1 MNELITAIPTGIT
14 AFAATNIDD
23 MAILLLLFT
32 QINATFRRRDIVFG
46 QYIGLVLLVLASLP
60 GFFGSFIVPRTV
72 IGLLG
77 VIPIAVGLS
86 KLLNREDEE
95 INQEEVN
102 ESPNWPFASFLSP
115 QICSVAAITI
125 ANGSD
130 NIGIYVPLFA
140 NSSWVGLVAIVAV
153 FLLLVGVWCYATYK
167 LTQQP
172 AIANLMSRYGN
183 TAVPFILIGLGA
195 FIVLDSQALSLLAL
209 IASCLCLAG
218 LVKKREIPV
227 TTEAVVTSNIK
238 QDRLIS

>member
-1 MNELITAIPTGIT
+1 MNELLTAIPTGMT

-23 MAILLLLFT
+23 IAILTLLFA

-46 QYIGLVLLVLASLP
+46 QYLGFVLLVVASLP
-60 GFFGSFIVPRTV
+60 GFFGSLIVPRSV

-77 VIPIAVGLS
+77 LIPIAVGFS

-95 INQEEVN
+95 SNQEEVN
-102 ESPNWPFASFLSP
+102 QSTNWPLASFFSP
-115 QICSVAAITI
+115 QTYSVAAITI

-140 NSSWVGLVAIVAV
+140 HSSWLGLVTIVTV
-153 FLLLVGVWCYATYK
+153 FLLLVGVWCYAAYK

-195 FIVLDSQALSLLAL
+195 FIVLDSQALNLLAL
-209 IASCLCLAG
+209 GASCLCVAG
-218 LVKKREIPV
+218 LVKKRESVLPPP
-227 TTEAVVTSNIK
+227 AVVNSHLN
-238 QDRLIS
+238 QNHLIS